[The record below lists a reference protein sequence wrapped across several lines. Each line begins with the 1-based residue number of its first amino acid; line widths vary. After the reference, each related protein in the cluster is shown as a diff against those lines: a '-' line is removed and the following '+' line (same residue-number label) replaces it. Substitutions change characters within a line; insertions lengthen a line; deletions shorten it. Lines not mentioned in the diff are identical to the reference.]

1 MNNND
6 YREITEDDVTTVS
19 TDQKEEMNGQESVND
34 TPDVSEN
41 EKETVQAEV
50 TNSDASDEKE
60 PEYEDICYICRR
72 PEHIAGKMIKIPNNI
87 CICQDCMQK
96 TFDSMN
102 QTGFSM
108 DDMLNMNMGSIFQIC
123 RGCRDLFRI
132 TRKSK
137 RKSRKKRKSRYLISK
152 RSRHHIKSRHRWM
165 ST

>member
-60 PEYEDICYICRR
+60 PEYDRILENVTAAA
-72 PEHIAGKMIKIPNNI
+72 PFHEKIIPHATTINSTLVAI
-87 CICQDCMQK
+87 
-96 TFDSMN
+96 SPR
-102 QTGFSM
+102 
-108 DDMLNMNMGSIFQIC
+108 L
-123 RGCRDLFRI
+123 
-132 TRKSK
+132 
-137 RKSRKKRKSRYLISK
+137 YLV
-152 RSRHHIKSRHRWM
+152 
-165 ST
+165 

>member
-19 TDQKEEMNGQESVND
+19 TDQKEEMNRQESVND

-50 TNSDASDEKE
+50 TNSDASNEKE

-108 DDMLNMNMGSIFQIC
+108 DDMLNMNMGKMPNISMINLS
-123 RGCRDLFRI
+123 DLQGMQGFNPNNQKI
-132 TRKSK
+132 
-137 RKSRKKRKSRYLISK
+137 KKKMPK
-152 RSRHHIKSRHRWM
+152 EKK
-165 ST
+165 

>member
-60 PEYEDICYICRR
+60 PEYVYYNGRMVHRSALEQ
-72 PEHIAGKMIKIPNNI
+72 ESLFN
-87 CICQDCMQK
+87 
-96 TFDSMN
+96 
-102 QTGFSM
+102 
-108 DDMLNMNMGSIFQIC
+108 DDNSVESDGE
-123 RGCRDLFRI
+123 
-132 TRKSK
+132 
-137 RKSRKKRKSRYLISK
+137 KK
-152 RSRHHIKSRHRWM
+152 
-165 ST
+165 

>member
-50 TNSDASDEKE
+50 TNSDVSDEKE

-72 PEHIAGKMIKIPNNI
+72 PY
-87 CICQDCMQK
+87 
-96 TFDSMN
+96 
-102 QTGFSM
+102 
-108 DDMLNMNMGSIFQIC
+108 C
-123 RGCRDLFRI
+123 RKNDKDPEQHL
-132 TRKSK
+132 
-137 RKSRKKRKSRYLISK
+137 YLSGLYAENV
-152 RSRHHIKSRHRWM
+152 
-165 ST
+165 

>member
-1 MNNND
+1 MIADVLRYNVLNKSALGRDMAKIQERIQMNNND

-108 DDMLNMNMGSIFQIC
+108 DDMLNMNIGKNAEYQHDQS
-123 RGCRDLFRI
+123 L
-132 TRKSK
+132 
-137 RKSRKKRKSRYLISK
+137 
-152 RSRHHIKSRHRWM
+152 RSAGDAGIYSE
-165 ST
+165 

>member
-50 TNSDASDEKE
+50 TNSDASNEKE

-72 PEHIAGKMIKIPNNI
+72 PESVAGKMIHIPNNI
-87 CICQDCMQK
+87 CICNDCFYIIGSSIN
-96 TFDSMN
+96 TFIRCIVCRCH
-102 QTGFSM
+102 
-108 DDMLNMNMGSIFQIC
+108 IF
-123 RGCRDLFRI
+123 
-132 TRKSK
+132 
-137 RKSRKKRKSRYLISK
+137 Y
-152 RSRHHIKSRHRWM
+152 
-165 ST
+165 